1 MWPIFSQ
8 SMCHEVGRHFNEG
21 VETTKSKAKE
31 KVVPSTSS
39 TEKNLMRRQQNND
52 RNGNNDDFR
61 VVLDTPHHYVV
72 SRALPAG
79 FENIGFRFKVL
90 PTAFADPEN
99 FRGHT
104 RDKKE

>member
-1 MWPIFSQ
+1 
-8 SMCHEVGRHFNEG
+8 
-21 VETTKSKAKE
+21 
-31 KVVPSTSS
+31 
-39 TEKNLMRRQQNND
+39 MRRQQNND

-79 FENIGFRFKVL
+79 FEKIGFRFKVL
-90 PTAFADPEN
+90 VLQTAFADPEN
-99 FRGHT
+99 FPGHT